1 MNKEINCCCL
11 KEITRANMHP
21 VTPSEIYEQ
30 DTNLVLKI
38 TDEEIQMEII

>member
-11 KEITRANMHP
+11 NEITRANMHP

-30 DTNLVLKI
+30 DTNLI